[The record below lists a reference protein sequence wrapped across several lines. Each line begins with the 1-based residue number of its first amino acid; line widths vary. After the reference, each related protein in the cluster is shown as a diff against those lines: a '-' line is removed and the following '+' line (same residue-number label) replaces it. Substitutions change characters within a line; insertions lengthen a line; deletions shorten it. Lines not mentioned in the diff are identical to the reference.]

1 MPYQIV
7 VDTHGVITPQPL
19 APGEGFHNAGQ
30 STLQRS
36 TIEDFWRWAYSDL
49 VGNTDRGALAEFIVA
64 KAIDDASPTRNAW
77 EPFDLTTASG
87 IKVEV
92 KSASFAQSWHQKQ
105 HTRVQFSI
113 KKTME
118 WDPRTNDFLAP
129 ASRHSDVYVF
139 CLLAEMVKESLNP
152 LDLEQWEF
160 YVLATKQIDQDFGD
174 RQSVSL
180 KQVKDRTSC
189 HPVDKL
195 SAAVSQALN
204 RPVGERPI

>member
-7 VDTHGVITPQPL
+7 VDMDGVITPQPL
-19 APGEGFHNAGQ
+19 EPGEGFHNAGQ
-30 STLQRS
+30 SSLLGS
-36 TIEDFWRWAYSDL
+36 TIGDFWQWAYSDL

-77 EPFDLTTASG
+77 APFDLTTASG

-92 KSASFAQSWHQKQ
+92 KSAAFAQSWHQKQ
-105 HTRVQFSI
+105 PTRVQFSI

-118 WDPRTNDFLAP
+118 WKPRTNSFQPP

-139 CLLAEMVKESLNP
+139 CLLAEMVKENLNP

-160 YVLATKQIDQDFGD
+160 YVLSTKQIDRDFGD
-174 RQSVSL
+174 LQGISL
-180 KQVKDRTSC
+180 KQVKDRSRC
-189 HPVDKL
+189 HHVDKL
-195 SAAVSQALN
+195 LEAISQVLN
-204 RPVGERPI
+204 KPGD

>member
-7 VDTHGVITPQPL
+7 VDMDGVITPQPL
-19 APGEGFHNAGQ
+19 EPGEGFHNAGQ
-30 STLQRS
+30 SSLLGS
-36 TIEDFWRWAYSDL
+36 TIGDFWQWAYSDL

-92 KSASFAQSWHQKQ
+92 KSASFAQSWHQNRP
-105 HTRVQFSI
+105 TRVQFSI

-118 WDPRTNDFLAP
+118 WDPRTNEFLAP

-160 YVLATKQIDQDFGD
+160 YVLSTKQIDRDFGD
-174 RQSVSL
+174 LQGISL
-180 KQVKDRTSC
+180 KQVKDRSRC
-189 HPVDKL
+189 HHVDKL
-195 SAAVSQALN
+195 LEAISQVLN
-204 RPVGERPI
+204 KPGD